1 MTRRRRDAA
10 RGLLNLAQAEDR
22 VRLERYLPGPR
33 LDAFVEHYW
42 VVRWDLRG
50 QPPFTS
56 ESLPYPSVH
65 VVLEPHDSRV
75 QGVPTGRF
83 RQTLADQGLVFGIK
97 FRPGGFRPWLGA
109 SVATLTDR
117 RQPLDQV
124 LPFGPALD
132 RAVLA
137 DTVDDAVMVER
148 CEAELTQHAP
158 VADPQVEFIS
168 ALVARVAGDRTLVQV
183 EQLAASAGLSKR
195 ALERLFQDYVGISP
209 KWVIQ
214 RYRLFEAAERL
225 ASGAA
230 TGAQLAQ
237 ELGYFDQAHF
247 SRDFKAMVGLPPRA
261 FSRQAGL
268 LFSC

>member
-1 MTRRRRDAA
+1 MTRRRHDPP
-10 RGLLNLAQAEDR
+10 RGLLNLGQAEDR
-22 VRLERYLPGPR
+22 VRLERYLPSPA

-50 QPPFTS
+50 LPPFTS

-65 VVLEPHDSRV
+65 VVLEPHDARV

-83 RQTLADQGLVFGIK
+83 RQTLVDEGLVFGVK
-97 FRPGGFRPWLGA
+97 FRPGGFRPWLRA

-124 LPFGPALD
+124 LPFGPALHQ
-132 RAVLA
+132 AVLA
-137 DTVDDAVMVER
+137 DTTAETGMVER
-148 CEAELTQHAP
+148 CEALLVQHAP
-158 VADPQVEFIS
+158 DADPQVGLVS
-168 ALVARVAGDRTLVQV
+168 ALVARVADDRSLVQV
-183 EQLAASAGLSKR
+183 EQLAASAGLRKR
-195 ALERLFQDYVGISP
+195 ALERLFQDYVGVSP

-225 ASGAA
+225 ARGAA

-247 SRDFKAMVGLPPRA
+247 SRDFKAMVGLSPGA